1 AVNGTPGAKV
11 AGAGAGLVGRKRH
24 DTITGAESA
33 ALLSSSSGSDRG
45 RDDTAGAAR
54 AARPVAPGD
63 KTKTPLD
70 GTPQLDAG
78 KVSGV
83 KRKAED
89 SPPEPGPAKHRKTA
103 SASAASLSRPAL
115 ASTNGTAPNP
125 SRTARPSPEAPLDPS
140 TASSDSALSLVD
152 TGSSSTATSS
162 SDSAASVLDT
172 ITYAQGVA

>member
-1 AVNGTPGAKV
+1 V

-54 AARPVAPGD
+54 AARPVVPGD
-63 KTKTPLD
+63 KTKTALA

-89 SPPEPGPAKHRKTA
+89 SPSEPGPAKHRKTA
-103 SASAASLSRPAL
+103 SSSAASLSRPAL
-115 ASTNGTAPNP
+115 ASANGTAPNAP
-125 SRTARPSPEAPLDPS
+125 RTARPSPEAPLDPS
-140 TASSDSALSLVD
+140 TASSDSALSRLD
-152 TGSSSTATSS
+152 TGSSTATSS

-172 ITYAQGVA
+172 ITY